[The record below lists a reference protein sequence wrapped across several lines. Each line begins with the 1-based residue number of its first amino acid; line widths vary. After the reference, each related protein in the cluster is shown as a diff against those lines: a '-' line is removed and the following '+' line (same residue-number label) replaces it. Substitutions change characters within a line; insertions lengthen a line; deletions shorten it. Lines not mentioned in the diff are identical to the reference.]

1 MVGQAVRGRQ
11 RATGAWPPA
20 AFDRR
25 SIPPGRRCSSL
36 AYAGYA
42 RSARLARRASR
53 RSRCDAGFRRGLLR
67 ARLSLLALAALPL
80 LGAGAQTPVDE
91 NPFFVRAEISSRS
104 PWERSQVLYT
114 VRVFRSAGARRFGRI
129 RRLNDPVLLKGEAL
143 IEQLGT
149 DRQYNFRSED
159 ADSLVLERRYA
170 LYPQSTGE
178 LLLQPASLQWIGE
191 DFGFRTRSF
200 FPDAG
205 PERFMVRAV
214 PSPPAGRWLA
224 AADVRLWEEF
234 EREPGELVA
243 GEPLIRLLGVRV
255 EGQPARQIPEL
266 KPGDG
271 PNFRHFVERARFED
285 TVTAGGLVGVRRQR
299 AALLALRGGDVV
311 LPAIRLNWWN
321 TTSERWETAE
331 LPPRILQAQAP
342 MGQDVVQPEESPRE
356 PVWAAGRLAPLLAM
370 GWLLTGLAW
379 WITHRLGSDRRVRRR
394 MQSALGRDS
403 RRRDVLARPLAAL
416 AAACRG
422 DDARQVE
429 EALLAWARAYW
440 SGAAPRNLGEL
451 GRRFGEPAETECR
464 RLSAALYGRGW
475 TGWNPE
481 VLLRAARRPPP
492 PAKSHETRRSRL
504 PPLWPGNAAE
514 SG

>member
-1 MVGQAVRGRQ
+1 MVV
-11 RATGAWPPA
+11 
-20 AFDRR
+20 
-25 SIPPGRRCSSL
+25 
-36 AYAGYA
+36 
-42 RSARLARRASR
+42 RRA
-53 RSRCDAGFRRGLLR
+53 GL
-67 ARLSLLALAALPL
+67 AVLALAAWPL
-80 LGAGAQTPVDE
+80 AGAQAQAPAED
-91 NPFFVRAEISSRS
+91 NPFVVRGEISSRS

-114 VRVFRSAGARRFGRI
+114 VRVYRSAGARRFGRI
-129 RRLNDPVLLKGEAL
+129 RRLNDPVLLAGEAL
-143 IEQLGT
+143 IEQLGN

-178 LLLQPASLQWIGE
+178 MLLQPASLQWIGE

-200 FPDAG
+200 VPDAG
-205 PERFMVRAV
+205 PERFVVRAV

-224 AADVRLWEEF
+224 AADVQLWEEF

-266 KPGDG
+266 RPGDG

-299 AALLALRGGDVV
+299 AALLALRAGDVV

-331 LPPRILQAQAP
+331 LPRRILQAGAP
-342 MGQDVVQPEESPRE
+342 IGLDVLQPGESPPE
-356 PVWAAGRLAPLLAM
+356 PAGPAGWLAPLLAF
-370 GWLLTGLAW
+370 GWFATALAW
-379 WITHRLGSDRRVRRR
+379 WISRRVSAHRRNRRR
-394 MQSALGRDS
+394 IRSALDGGS
-403 RRRDVLARPLAAL
+403 RRRDAL
-416 AAACRG
+416 AGPLTALASACRAN
-422 DDARQVE
+422 DARKVE
-429 EALLAWARAYW
+429 QALLAWARGYW

-451 GRRFGEPAETECR
+451 GRRLGEPAGTECR
-464 RLSAALYGRGW
+464 RLSAALYGPG
-475 TGWNPE
+475 GASWNAD

-492 PAKSHETRRSRL
+492 LAEPAEPGRSRL
-504 PPLWPGNAAE
+504 PPLWPGSAAE

>member
-1 MVGQAVRGRQ
+1 MVGQ
-11 RATGAWPPA
+11 
-20 AFDRR
+20 
-25 SIPPGRRCSSL
+25 
-36 AYAGYA
+36 
-42 RSARLARRASR
+42 
-53 RSRCDAGFRRGLLR
+53 GLLR
-67 ARLSLLALAALPL
+67 AGWLLLALVALPL
-80 LGAGAQTPVDE
+80 PSAGAQATADE
-91 NPFFVRAEISSRS
+91 NPFVVRAEISSRN
-104 PWERSQVLYT
+104 PWERAQVLYT

-149 DRQYNFRSED
+149 DRQYNFRSQD

-200 FPDAG
+200 IPDAG
-205 PERFMVRAV
+205 PERFEVRAV

-224 AADVRLWEEF
+224 ASDVHIWEEF

-266 KPGDG
+266 RPGDG

-285 TVTAGGLVGVRRQR
+285 TVATGGLVGVRRQR

-331 LPPRILQAQAP
+331 LPQRILQAQAP
-342 MGQDVVQPEESPRE
+342 IGQDLLEPDESPRE
-356 PVWAAGRLAPLLAM
+356 PVWPAGWLAPLLAL
-370 GWLLTGLAW
+370 GWFLTGLAW
-379 WITHRLGSDRRVRRR
+379 WIAHRLGAERRVRRR
-394 MQSALGRDS
+394 MRSALDRDA
-403 RRRDVLARPLAAL
+403 RRRDALAGPLAAL

-422 DDARQVE
+422 GDAREVE
-429 EALLAWARAYW
+429 EALLAWARAWW
-440 SGAAPRNLGEL
+440 SGDAPRNLAEL
-451 GRRFGEPAETECR
+451 GRRFGEPAEAECR
-464 RLSAALYGRGW
+464 RLSAALYGPGRAD
-475 TGWNPE
+475 WNPE
-481 VLLRAARRPPP
+481 VLLRAARRPPAAAA
-492 PAKSHETRRSRL
+492 PAETGESRL

>member
-1 MVGQAVRGRQ
+1 MVGRR
-11 RATGAWPPA
+11 TGLP
-20 AFDRR
+20 
-25 SIPPGRRCSSL
+25 
-36 AYAGYA
+36 
-42 RSARLARRASR
+42 
-53 RSRCDAGFRRGLLR
+53 
-67 ARLSLLALAALPL
+67 LLALAALPL
-80 LGAGAQTPVDE
+80 LGAKAQTPADE
-91 NPFFVRAEISSRS
+91 NPFAVRTEISSRS

-114 VRVFRSAGARRFGRI
+114 VRVFRTAGARRFGRI

-143 IEQLGT
+143 IEQLGN

-178 LLLQPASLQWIGE
+178 MLLQPASLQWIGE

-200 FPDAG
+200 VPDAG
-205 PERFMVRAV
+205 PERIVVRAV

-224 AADVRLWEEF
+224 AADVAIWEEF

-266 KPGDG
+266 RPGDG

-299 AALLALRGGDVV
+299 AALLALREGDVV
-311 LPAIRLNWWN
+311 LPPIRLNWWN
-321 TTSERWETAE
+321 TTSERWEIAE
-331 LPPRILQAQAP
+331 LPRRILQARAP
-342 MGQDVVQPEESPRE
+342 IGQFVPPPDESSPEP
-356 PVWAAGRLAPLLAM
+356 AGTAGWLAPLLAL
-370 GWLLTGLAW
+370 GWVLTGVAW
-379 WITHRLGSDRRVRRR
+379 WITHRLGADRLVRRR
-394 MQSALGRDS
+394 FRSALDRES
-403 RRRDVLARPLAAL
+403 RRRDALAGPLAAL

-422 DDARQVE
+422 NDARLVE

-440 SGAAPRNLGEL
+440 SGDAPRGLDEL

-464 RLSAALYGRGW
+464 RLSAALYGPGRAD
-475 TGWNPE
+475 WNPE
-481 VLLRAARRPPP
+481 VLLRAARRPPSL
-492 PAKSHETRRSRL
+492 AKRTEPGESRL
-504 PPLWPGNAAE
+504 PPLWPGSAAE

>member
-1 MVGQAVRGRQ
+1 MVG
-11 RATGAWPPA
+11 
-20 AFDRR
+20 
-25 SIPPGRRCSSL
+25 
-36 AYAGYA
+36 
-42 RSARLARRASR
+42 
-53 RSRCDAGFRRGLLR
+53 RGLLR
-67 ARLSLLALAALPL
+67 AGLPLLALAAMPL
-80 LGAGAQTPVDE
+80 MSAKAQAPTAE
-91 NPFFVRAEISSRS
+91 NPFVVRAEISSRS

-143 IEQLGT
+143 LEQLGN
-149 DRQYNFRSED
+149 DRQYNFRSEG
-159 ADSLVLERRYA
+159 AESLVLERRYA

-178 LLLQPASLQWIGE
+178 MLLQPASLQWIGE
-191 DFGFRTRSF
+191 DFGFRTRNF
-200 FPDAG
+200 VPDAG
-205 PERFMVRAV
+205 PERFVVRAV

-224 AADVRLWEEF
+224 AADVTMWEEF

-266 KPGDG
+266 RPGDG

-299 AALLALRGGDVV
+299 AALLALRAGDVV
-311 LPAIRLNWWN
+311 LPAIRLDWWN

-331 LPPRILQAQAP
+331 LPRRLLQAQAP
-342 MGQDVVQPEESPRE
+342 IGQDVLQQDETPRE
-356 PVWAAGRLAPLLAM
+356 PAGPAGWLAPLLAL
-370 GWLLTGLAW
+370 GWFLTGVAW
-379 WITHRLGSDRRVRRR
+379 WITHRLGVDRRLRQR

-403 RRRDVLARPLAAL
+403 RRRDALSGPLKAL

-429 EALLAWARAYW
+429 EALLAWARVWW
-440 SGAAPRNLGEL
+440 SGDAPRDLDEL

-464 RLSAALYGRGW
+464 RLSEALYGPG
-475 TGWNPE
+475 GSHWNPE

-492 PAKSHETRRSRL
+492 PATRTEPGESRL
-504 PPLWPGNAAE
+504 PPLWPGSAAE

>member
-1 MVGQAVRGRQ
+1 MVGRR
-11 RATGAWPPA
+11 TGLP
-20 AFDRR
+20 
-25 SIPPGRRCSSL
+25 
-36 AYAGYA
+36 
-42 RSARLARRASR
+42 
-53 RSRCDAGFRRGLLR
+53 
-67 ARLSLLALAALPL
+67 LLALAALPL
-80 LGAGAQTPVDE
+80 LGAKAQTPADE
-91 NPFFVRAEISSRS
+91 NPFAVRTEISSRS

-114 VRVFRSAGARRFGRI
+114 VRVFRTAGARRFGRI

-178 LLLQPASLQWIGE
+178 MLLQPASLQWIGE

-200 FPDAG
+200 VPDAG
-205 PERFMVRAV
+205 PERIVVRAV

-224 AADVRLWEEF
+224 AADVAIWEEF

-266 KPGDG
+266 RPGDG

-299 AALLALRGGDVV
+299 AALLALREGDVV
-311 LPAIRLNWWN
+311 LPPIRLNWWN
-321 TTSERWETAE
+321 TTSERWEIAE
-331 LPPRILQAQAP
+331 LPRRILQA
-342 MGQDVVQPEESPRE
+342 RE
-356 PVWAAGRLAPLLAM
+356 PIGQFVPPPDESSPEPAGTAGWLAPLLAL
-370 GWLLTGLAW
+370 GWVLTGVAW
-379 WITHRLGSDRRVRRR
+379 WITHRLGADRLVRRR
-394 MQSALGRDS
+394 FRSALDRES
-403 RRRDVLARPLAAL
+403 RRRDALAGPLAAL

-422 DDARQVE
+422 NDARQVE

-440 SGAAPRNLGEL
+440 SGDAPRDLDEL

-464 RLSAALYGRGW
+464 RLSAALYGPGRAD
-475 TGWNPE
+475 WNPE
-481 VLLRAARRPPP
+481 ALLRAARRPPSL
-492 PAKSHETRRSRL
+492 AKRTGPGESRL
-504 PPLWPGNAAE
+504 PPLWPGSAAE